1 MQSEDYGDKTQYI
14 VAARVDTKYEDCI
27 VAAEDDM
34 IIMTHTRVFGPAS
47 REECERWRDENCTRE
62 SQAA

>member
-1 MQSEDYGDKTQYI
+1 MQSEDYSGDKTQYI
-14 VAARVDTKYEDCI
+14 VAASVDTKYEDCI

-47 REECERWRDENCTRE
+47 REECERWRDGNCKE
-62 SQAA
+62 SRAA